1 MVGGRNTSHWFC
13 SLVKALTL
21 LVPCVL
27 AQSAF
32 AQINPFG
39 LLGFLDPEGSR
50 LFPSAL
56 IAPRHPGK
64 PDPRWRMFDWKYT
77 DFDASGSK
85 IRLFFYEEER
95 WTARFALDEL
105 QTEAAYLK
113 EQFNGFT
120 PPTRFNYL
128 LFTSHREFQQ
138 TNAFSLSE
146 GVQGITSTQEPTMA
160 IPYWGEAE
168 TFRHIST
175 HEMTHQFQVQKLN
188 ATNKWGS
195 SKTDELTPLW
205 FIEGMAEYYSLHGM
219 DPETRAYMRDLILYP
234 NKDMGQIMPKF
245 FEQPAYSFVQV
256 YKAGQT
262 KLDFLESTY
271 GKGTIQKVLTAV
283 DEKLGG
289 KFQLFSELTATV
301 LNTKAD
307 DIEKKWNEYI
317 DKNFRAPIK
326 TFKQKLEDFEEI
338 KEIPDTVDTLSVS
351 PNGKWIMTREI
362 DEMTGV
368 TSIWLRNS
376 KDPSKKERVA
386 KDFEN
391 DNFKLYFMTLPT
403 LALSDDHVLYFA
415 ETIRGPELVL
425 RKYDEGDDGKPK
437 LDGETRFHIYKHELI
452 EAHSPAISKDG
463 SKIAF
468 VGLDKQGRANVFTLD
483 GKSTDGN
490 LRPKRLTSDEYSWK
504 NLAWNEKAIYGQS
517 DRTSNGKT
525 AIFKID
531 PDTGEFEQIT
541 FSAANQSDPDHDA
554 NGELVFV
561 SLESGSS
568 QIHLVKDGVEYRITD
583 IPTAAMRPQLRGD
596 TLYLTALK
604 GGRYKVYRVP
614 RAKWLNQYVRTLKT
628 VQPDIDKPP
637 VPIPL
642 ADLDKFTIQDYK
654 AFRTSGTRIENL
666 GGFLS
671 TGTVIG
677 VSAAVSDLMR
687 DYIISGDFFL
697 LGGIKNSEADLM
709 LTNFRGR
716 TKWTGG
722 GYYTIRQQV
731 DTQLSDSQTVR
742 YYWNREFGGLFSLQY
757 PFGPFD
763 FVDSELRVAGVN
775 RTDFSDSNPVYQDQF
790 NAMNP
795 GTELMLAP
803 TLRFG
808 YDRVI
813 YEAFT
818 GPLKGYGLLL
828 EGVTDIYPK
837 TNSYTERGRID
848 AAYYYHL
855 VGETVLAFQ
864 GMGGAA
870 WNLHNGTFVD
880 SFFVSSPDIFRAYPF
895 NDIRLLGNYVLGAKM
910 EFRFPIGT
918 LFKFPPLRG
927 LLAAD
932 YGTVYVHPTDF
943 GKGGT
948 ASFATGLNLN
958 IPPLSIGFIFGF
970 PIRVAPGPKDTYI
983 THFVLRYLYL

>member
-1 MVGGRNTSHWFC
+1 MVIGA
-13 SLVKALTL
+13 LV
-21 LVPCVL
+21 
-27 AQSAF
+27 QSAH

-64 PDPRWRMFDWKYT
+64 PDPRWRMFDWKYS

-120 PPTRFNYL
+120 PPQRFNYL

-160 IPYWGEAE
+160 IPYWGESE
-168 TFRHIST
+168 TFKHIST

-195 SKTDELTPLW
+195 MRTDELTPLW

-219 DPETRAYMRDLILYP
+219 DPETRAYMRDLVLYP

-262 KLDFLESTY
+262 KLDFLESTF
-271 GKGTIQKVLTAV
+271 GKGTIQKLLTAV

-289 KFQLFSELTATV
+289 KFQVFPELTATE
-301 LNTKAD
+301 LNVKVD
-307 DIEKKWNEYI
+307 EIEKKWNAYI
-317 DKNFRAPIK
+317 DKNFREALK
-326 TFKQKLEDFEEI
+326 GFKQKLEDFDEI
-338 KEIPDTVDTLSVS
+338 KEIPDTVDTLAVS
-351 PNGKWIMTREI
+351 PDGKWMMTREI

-368 TSIWLRNS
+368 TSIWLRS
-376 KDPSKKERVA
+376 TSDPKKKERVA

-391 DNFKLYFMTLPT
+391 ENFKLYFMTLPT
-403 LALSDDHVLYFA
+403 LAISNDHVLYFA
-415 ETIRGPELVL
+415 ETIRGPELV
-425 RKYDEGDDGKPK
+425 RRNYKEGEDGKPK
-437 LDGETRFHIYKHELI
+437 LDGEVRYAIYKHDLI

-463 SKIAF
+463 TKIAF

-483 GKSTDGN
+483 GTSSDSD
-490 LRPKRLTSDEYSWK
+490 LRPKRLTSDQYSWK
-504 NLAWNEKAIYGQS
+504 NLAWNESAIYGQS
-517 DRTSNGKT
+517 DRTADGKT
-525 AIFKID
+525 AIFKIN
-531 PDTGEFEQIT
+531 PDTGEFTQIT
-541 FSAANQSDPDHDA
+541 YSAANQSEPDHA
-554 NGELVFV
+554 SSGELVFT

-568 QIHLVKDGVEYRITD
+568 QIHLLKGGVEYRITD
-583 IPTAAMRPQLRGD
+583 VPTAAMRPQLRGD

-614 RAKWLNQYVRTLKT
+614 RSKWLNQFVRNLES
-628 VQPDIDKPP
+628 VQDDIDKPP
-637 VPIPL
+637 VPVAL
-642 ADLDKFTIQDYK
+642 ADLGKYDIQDYK
-654 AFRTSGTRIENL
+654 PFRTSGTRIENL

-731 DTQLSDSQTVR
+731 DTQLSDSQNVR

-763 FVDSELRVAGVN
+763 FMDAELRVAGVN
-775 RTDFSDSNPVYQDQF
+775 RTDFSDPALQPEF
-790 NAMNP
+790 NAQNP
-795 GTELMLAP
+795 GTELLLAP
-803 TLRFG
+803 TVRFG

-818 GPLKGYGLLL
+818 GPLKGYGVLL
-828 EGVTDIYPK
+828 EGITNIYPK
-837 TNSYTERGRID
+837 NTMITERGRID
-848 AAYYYHL
+848 AAYYYH
-855 VGETVLAFQ
+855 VAGEAVLAFQ

-870 WNLHNGTFVD
+870 WSLHNGTFLD

-895 NDIRLLGNYVLGAKM
+895 NDIRLLGNYVLGAKT
-910 EFRFPIGT
+910 EFRFPIGS

-932 YGTVYVHPTDF
+932 YGTIFVHPQNF
-943 GKGGT
+943 GQGGT

-983 THFVLRYLYL
+983 THFILRYLYL